1 MARRRGVTQ
10 LLKIFNNFFL
20 CDSSLIIYISNPL
33 LSYFNFPIYYVTI
46 YSMRQKLSAQ
56 ARRDKSARDLAFAK
70 TPARRA
76 KKAHAQRMARKN
88 PRLSQGKDYDHKDQ
102 RYETPSQ
109 NRGNDGIGTKKE
121 SGNRYST

>member
-1 MARRRGVTQ
+1 
-10 LLKIFNNFFL
+10 
-20 CDSSLIIYISNPL
+20 
-33 LSYFNFPIYYVTI
+33 
-46 YSMRQKLSAQ
+46 
-56 ARRDKSARDLAFAK
+56 
-70 TPARRA
+70 
-76 KKAHAQRMARKN
+76 MARKN